1 MPNKEQW
8 KSMSKILVVEDELFI
23 ADELKASLQ
32 DLGYTVFG
40 PCNNG
45 KDALDIVKTSSPD
58 LVLMDI
64 EIEGEIDG
72 IQTAE
77 KIRENFDTPIVFLT
91 AYADDKTLDRAS
103 VTQPYG
109 YILKPASDLEL
120 RTAIELAL
128 RKKAQK
134 KKLREESPSK
144 SSLDLSDYTENS
156 NSATNELYDVLKQFP
171 QFEEVDTKVLRCVA
185 SRCRFS
191 DYKTGE
197 SLAFEGDDNV
207 DGFIVVSGRVSMK
220 RSSESGK
227 ELVVESLP
235 AGSTFGL
242 GVAAAWNPYPVRAE
256 AQGATKALW
265 MPRARVKELLELFP
279 KFSQLVLNDVF
290 ARLRSSHDTSRGL
303 AHDRVELRIASA
315 LIELSSSEADS
326 EQSEIHMTRQEL
338 ADSVGTTLETAVRIT
353 KTMERSGWLNLKKR
367 GLIRITNRGGL
378 TRFID
383 EYTA

>member
-1 MPNKEQW
+1 MC
-8 KSMSKILVVEDELFI
+8 KILVVEDELFI

-32 DLGYTVFG
+32 DLGYTVCG

-45 KDALDIVKTSSPD
+45 KDALDLVQTNRPD

-77 KIRENFDTPIVFLT
+77 KMRKIFDSPIVFLT

-103 VTQPYG
+103 ITKPYG

-128 RKKAQK
+128 RKEAQE
-134 KKLREESPSK
+134 KKLREDLPSK

-156 NSATNELYDVLKQFP
+156 NSATNELYDILKQFP
-171 QFEEVDTKVLRCVA
+171 QFGEVNTKILRCVA

-197 SLAFEGDDNV
+197 SLAFENDDNV
-207 DGFIVVSGRVSMK
+207 DGFIVISGRVSMK

-227 ELVVESLP
+227 ELVVENLQ

-256 AQGATKALW
+256 AQGATKILW

-279 KFSQLVLNDVF
+279 TFSQLVLSDVF
-290 ARLRSSHDTSRGL
+290 SRLRSSHDTSRGL
-303 AHDRVELRIASA
+303 AHDRVELRIASV
-315 LIELSSSEADS
+315 LIELSSSLPDS
-326 EQSEIHMTRQEL
+326 KQSEIHMTRQEL
-338 ADSVGTTLETAVRIT
+338 ADSVGTTLETAIRVT
-353 KTMERSGWLNLKKR
+353 KAMERRGWLDLKKR
-367 GLIRITNRGGL
+367 GLIQIIDPSKL
-378 TRFID
+378 TQFVSD
-383 EYTA
+383 YPA